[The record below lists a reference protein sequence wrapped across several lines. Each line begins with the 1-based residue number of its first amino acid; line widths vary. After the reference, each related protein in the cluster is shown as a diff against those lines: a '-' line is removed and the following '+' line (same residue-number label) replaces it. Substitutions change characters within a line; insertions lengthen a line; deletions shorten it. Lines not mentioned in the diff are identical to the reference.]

1 MKKVLLTLSSV
12 ILLIGVILFLL
23 YPKNKYKET
32 INYEVTEEIIEEIK
46 EDKEDEYITEI
57 NEIDNNNVEND
68 SSSISN
74 SNKNDLESHNTSNSN
89 VVNNKTKTVK
99 EVKKE
104 STVSEPK
111 KEIKEEEND
120 KEIIPEQK
128 EEYPPKVK
136 EEVRDDIIDTNSW
149 FYSIHHGK
157 IETSTQSKCLS
168 AGEEIAFIDTVDINY
183 YRCYEVTSTTGK
195 VLGYYLNIFC
205 NSDNCN
211 RYKNQIDMS
220 KYR

>member
-128 EEYPPKVK
+128 EEDPPKVK
-136 EEVRDDIIDTNSW
+136 EEVRNDIIDTNSW

>member
-12 ILLIGVILFLL
+12 ILLISILLLLL
-23 YPKNKYKET
+23 YHKNNFEKE
-32 INYEVTEEIIEEIK
+32 INNEITEEIKEEIK
-46 EDKEDEYITEI
+46 EDKEDEFITQI
-57 NEIDNNNVEND
+57 NEIDNNNVKND
-68 SSSISN
+68 STSISDT
-74 SNKNDLESHNTSNSN
+74 NKNDLESHNTSNSN
-89 VVNNKTKTVK
+89 VVNNNTKTVK

-111 KEIKEEEND
+111 QEIKDENNNQ
-120 KEIIPEQK
+120 KVIPEQK
-128 EEYPPKVK
+128 EKEPPKVQ

>member
-12 ILLIGVILFLL
+12 ILLIGILLLLL
-23 YPKNKYKET
+23 YPKNNFEKE
-32 INYEVTEEIIEEIK
+32 INNEIAEEIKEEIK

-57 NEIDNNNVEND
+57 NEIDNNIIEND
-68 SSSISN
+68 SSSISD
-74 SNKNDLESHNTSNSN
+74 SNKNDLESHNTSNSD

-99 EVKKE
+99 EVKTEPK
-104 STVSEPK
+104 VSEPK
-111 KEIKEEEND
+111 QEIKEENNQEVV
-120 KEIIPEQK
+120 PEQK
-128 EEYPPKVK
+128 EEEPPKVK

-157 IETSTQSKCLS
+157 IETSTQGKCLA

-220 KYR
+220 KYK

>member
-32 INYEVTEEIIEEIK
+32 INYEVTEEIIEKIK

-128 EEYPPKVK
+128 EEDPPKVK

>member
-99 EVKKE
+99 EIKKE

-111 KEIKEEEND
+111 KEIKEEENN
-120 KEIIPEQK
+120 KVVIPEQK
-128 EEYPPKVK
+128 EEEPPKVK

>member
-23 YPKNKYKET
+23 YPKNKCKET

-128 EEYPPKVK
+128 EEDPPKVK

>member
-12 ILLIGVILFLL
+12 ILLIGILLLLL
-23 YPKNKYKET
+23 YPKNLFEKE
-32 INYEVTEEIIEEIK
+32 IDNEFPEEIKEEIK
-46 EDKEDEYITEI
+46 EDKEDEFITEI
-57 NEIDNNNVEND
+57 TEIDNNNVEND

-89 VVNNKTKTVK
+89 VVNNKAKTVK

-104 STVSEPK
+104 LTVSEPK
-111 KEIKEEEND
+111 QETKEEDNNQ
-120 KEIIPEQK
+120 EIILEQK
-128 EEYPPKVK
+128 EEEPPKVK
-136 EEVRDDIIDTNSW
+136 EEIRDDIIDTNSW

-211 RYKNQIDMS
+211 RYKEQIDMS

>member
-1 MKKVLLTLSSV
+1 MKKVLLTLSSM
-12 ILLIGVILFLL
+12 ILLIGALLFLL
-23 YPKNKYKET
+23 YPKSKYKEA
-32 INYEVTEEIIEEIK
+32 INYEVTEKIIEEIK
-46 EDKEDEYITEI
+46 EDKEDENITEI

-68 SSSISN
+68 ISSIHN
-74 SNKNDLESHNTSNSN
+74 SNKNDLESNNASNSN
-89 VVNNKTKTVK
+89 VIKNKNKTVK
-99 EVKKE
+99 EVKTETSINNTNQELKE
-104 STVSEPK
+104 
-111 KEIKEEEND
+111 EIKEPEVPQKQEEV
-120 KEIIPEQK
+120 E
-128 EEYPPKVK
+128 PPKVK
-136 EEVRDDIIDTNSW
+136 EEVRDDFVDTNSW

-220 KYR
+220 KYK

>member
-1 MKKVLLTLSSV
+1 MKKVLLTLSSM
-12 ILLIGVILFLL
+12 ILLIGILLFLL
-23 YPKNKYKET
+23 YPRNKYKET
-32 INYEVTEEIIEEIK
+32 INYEVTEEIIEDIK

-57 NEIDNNNVEND
+57 NEIDNNIIEND
-68 SSSISN
+68 SSSISD
-74 SNKNDLESHNTSNSN
+74 SNKNDLESHNTSNSD

-99 EVKKE
+99 EVKTEPK
-104 STVSEPK
+104 VSEPK
-111 KEIKEEEND
+111 QEIKEENNQEA
-120 KEIIPEQK
+120 IPEQK
-128 EEYPPKVK
+128 EEEPPKVK
-136 EEVRDDIIDTNSW
+136 EEVQDDIIDTNSW

-157 IETSTQSKCLS
+157 IETSTQGKCLA

-220 KYR
+220 KYK

>member
-57 NEIDNNNVEND
+57 NEIDNNIIEND
-68 SSSISN
+68 SSSISD

-128 EEYPPKVK
+128 EEDPPKVK

>member
-12 ILLIGVILFLL
+12 ILLIGILLLLL
-23 YPKNKYKET
+23 YHKNNFEKE
-32 INYEVTEEIIEEIK
+32 INNEIAEEIK
-46 EDKEDEYITEI
+46 EENKEEKEDEFITEI
-57 NEIDNNNVEND
+57 NEIDNNNVKND
-68 SSSISN
+68 STSISDT
-74 SNKNDLESHNTSNSN
+74 NKNDLESHNTSNSN

-111 KEIKEEEND
+111 QEIKEENNNQEV
-120 KEIIPEQK
+120 IPEQK
-128 EEYPPKVK
+128 EEESPKVK

-157 IETSTQSKCLS
+157 IETSTQSKCLA

-195 VLGYYLNIFC
+195 VLGYFLNIFC

>member
-128 EEYPPKVK
+128 EKEPPKVK

>member
-12 ILLIGVILFLL
+12 ILLIGILLFIL
-23 YPKNKYKET
+23 YPKDNLKKE
-32 INYEVTEEIIEEIK
+32 ISNEITEEIKNEIK

-57 NEIDNNNVEND
+57 NEIDNNIIEND
-68 SSSISN
+68 SSSIFD
-74 SNKNDLESHNTSNSN
+74 SNKNDLESHNTSNSD
-89 VVNNKTKTVK
+89 VVNNKAKTVK
-99 EVKKE
+99 EVKTE

-111 KEIKEEEND
+111 QEIKEENNQEV
-120 KEIIPEQK
+120 IPEQK
-128 EEYPPKVK
+128 EEEPPKVN
-136 EEVRDDIIDTNSW
+136 EEVREDIIDTNSW

-157 IETSTQSKCLS
+157 IETSTQSKCLA

-195 VLGYYLNIFC
+195 VLGYFLNIFC

>member
-12 ILLIGVILFLL
+12 ILLIGVILFFL

-46 EDKEDEYITEI
+46 EDKEDEFITEI

-68 SSSISN
+68 SSSISD
-74 SNKNDLESHNTSNSN
+74 SNKNDLESHNTSNPN

-104 STVSEPK
+104 PTVSEPK
-111 KEIKEEEND
+111 QEIKEEDNN
-120 KEIIPEQK
+120 KEVISEQK
-128 EEYPPKVK
+128 EEEPPKVK
-136 EEVRDDIIDTNSW
+136 EEVRDDIIDANSW

>member
-46 EDKEDEYITEI
+46 EDKKDEYITEI

-128 EEYPPKVK
+128 EEDPPKVK

>member
-23 YPKNKYKET
+23 YPKNKCKET

-99 EVKKE
+99 EVKKK

-128 EEYPPKVK
+128 EEDPPKVK

-195 VLGYYLNIFC
+195 VLGYFLNIFC

>member
-23 YPKNKYKET
+23 YPKNKCKET

-128 EEYPPKVK
+128 EEDPPKVK
-136 EEVRDDIIDTNSW
+136 EEVHDDIIDTNSW

-157 IETSTQSKCLS
+157 IETSTQGKCLA

-195 VLGYYLNIFC
+195 VLGYFLNIFC

>member
-57 NEIDNNNVEND
+57 NEINNNNVEND

-104 STVSEPK
+104 SIVSEPK
-111 KEIKEEEND
+111 KEIKQEENN

-128 EEYPPKVK
+128 EEDPPKVK

>member
-1 MKKVLLTLSSV
+1 M
-12 ILLIGVILFLL
+12 
-23 YPKNKYKET
+23 
-32 INYEVTEEIIEEIK
+32 
-46 EDKEDEYITEI
+46 
-57 NEIDNNNVEND
+57 
-68 SSSISN
+68 
-74 SNKNDLESHNTSNSN
+74 ESHNTSNSN

-111 KEIKEEEND
+111 QEIKEENNSQE
-120 KEIIPEQK
+120 EIPEQK
-128 EEYPPKVK
+128 EEEPPKVK

-168 AGEEIAFIDTVDINY
+168 AGEEIAFIDTADINY

>member
-12 ILLIGVILFLL
+12 ILLISILLLLL
-23 YPKNKYKET
+23 YPKNNFEKE
-32 INYEVTEEIIEEIK
+32 INNEIAEEIKEEIK
-46 EDKEDEYITEI
+46 EDKEDEFITEI

-68 SSSISN
+68 SSSISD
-74 SNKNDLESHNTSNSN
+74 SNKNDLESHNTSNPN

-99 EVKKE
+99 EVKTEPK
-104 STVSEPK
+104 VSEPK
-111 KEIKEEEND
+111 QEIKEENNQEVV
-120 KEIIPEQK
+120 PEQK
-128 EEYPPKVK
+128 EEEPPKVK

-157 IETSTQSKCLS
+157 IETSTQGKCLA

-211 RYKNQIDMS
+211 RYKSQIDMS
-220 KYR
+220 KYK

>member
-12 ILLIGVILFLL
+12 ILLIGILLLLL
-23 YPKNKYKET
+23 YPKNNFEKEFNNE
-32 INYEVTEEIIEEIK
+32 ITEEIKEEIK
-46 EDKEDEYITEI
+46 EDKEDEFITEI

-89 VVNNKTKTVK
+89 VVNNKAKTVK
-99 EVKKE
+99 EIKKE
-104 STVSEPK
+104 PTVSEPK

-128 EEYPPKVK
+128 EEEPPKVK

>member
-1 MKKVLLTLSSV
+1 MKKVLLTLSSM
-12 ILLIGVILFLL
+12 ILLIGILLFLL
-23 YPKNKYKET
+23 YPRNKYKET

-46 EDKEDEYITEI
+46 EDKKDENITEI
-57 NEIDNNNVEND
+57 NEIDDNNVKDD
-68 SSSISN
+68 SSSIHN
-74 SNKNDLESHNTSNSN
+74 SYKNDLESNNSSNTN
-89 VVNNKTKTVK
+89 VINNKNKTVK

-104 STVSEPK
+104 NNVSNTNQEPK
-111 KEIKEEEND
+111 EEVKEPEVLQEHEEVE
-120 KEIIPEQK
+120 
-128 EEYPPKVK
+128 PPKVK
-136 EEVRDDIIDTNSW
+136 EEVRDDIVDTNSW

>member
-23 YPKNKYKET
+23 YPKNKCKET

-128 EEYPPKVK
+128 EEDPQKVK

>member
-1 MKKVLLTLSSV
+1 MKKVLLTLSSM
-12 ILLIGVILFLL
+12 ILLIGILLFLL
-23 YPKNKYKET
+23 YPRNKYKET
-32 INYEVTEEIIEEIK
+32 INYEVTEEITEEIK
-46 EDKEDEYITEI
+46 EDKEDENITEI
-57 NEIDNNNVEND
+57 NEIDDNNVKDD
-68 SSSISN
+68 SSSIHN
-74 SNKNDLESHNTSNSN
+74 SNKNDLESNYTSNTN
-89 VVNNKTKTVK
+89 VINNKNKTVK
-99 EVKKE
+99 EVEKE
-104 STVSEPK
+104 TKISDTNQEPK
-111 KEIKEEEND
+111 EEVKEPEVPQEHEEVE
-120 KEIIPEQK
+120 
-128 EEYPPKVK
+128 PPKVK
-136 EEVRDDIIDTNSW
+136 EEVRDDIVDTNSW

>member
-111 KEIKEEEND
+111 QEIKEEENN
-120 KEIIPEQK
+120 KVVIPEQK
-128 EEYPPKVK
+128 EEEPPKVK

-157 IETSTQSKCLS
+157 IETSTQSKCLA

-211 RYKNQIDMS
+211 RYKKQIDMS

>member
-1 MKKVLLTLSSV
+1 MKKVLLTLSSM
-12 ILLIGVILFLL
+12 ILLIGALLFLL
-23 YPKNKYKET
+23 YPKSKYKEA

-46 EDKEDEYITEI
+46 EDKEDENITEI

-68 SSSISN
+68 IPSIRN
-74 SNKNDLESHNTSNSN
+74 SNKNDLESNNTSNSN
-89 VVNNKTKTVK
+89 VIKNKNKTVREVKTETSINNTNQELKEEVK
-99 EVKKE
+99 EPEVPQKQ
-104 STVSEPK
+104 
-111 KEIKEEEND
+111 EEVE
-120 KEIIPEQK
+120 
-128 EEYPPKVK
+128 PPKVK
-136 EEVRDDIIDTNSW
+136 EEVRDDIVDTNSW

-205 NSDNCN
+205 NSDTCN

-220 KYR
+220 KYK

>member
-12 ILLIGVILFLL
+12 ILLIGVILFFL

-128 EEYPPKVK
+128 EEDPPKVK

-211 RYKNQIDMS
+211 RYKKQIDMS

>member
-12 ILLIGVILFLL
+12 ILLIGILLFIL
-23 YPKNKYKET
+23 YPKDNFKKE
-32 INYEVTEEIIEEIK
+32 ISNEITEEIKKEIK

-57 NEIDNNNVEND
+57 NEIDNNIIEND
-68 SSSISN
+68 SSSISD
-74 SNKNDLESHNTSNSN
+74 SNKNDLESHNTSNSD
-89 VVNNKTKTVK
+89 VINNKTKTVK
-99 EVKKE
+99 EVKTEPK
-104 STVSEPK
+104 VSEPK
-111 KEIKEEEND
+111 QEIKEEDNNQEV
-120 KEIIPEQK
+120 IPEQK
-128 EEYPPKVK
+128 EEEPPKVK
-136 EEVRDDIIDTNSW
+136 EEARDDIIDTNSW

-220 KYR
+220 KYK

>member
-12 ILLIGVILFLL
+12 ILLISILLLLL
-23 YPKNKYKET
+23 YHNNNFEKE
-32 INYEVTEEIIEEIK
+32 INNEITEEIK
-46 EDKEDEYITEI
+46 EENKEEKEDEFITEI
-57 NEIDNNNVEND
+57 NEIDNNNVKD
-68 SSSISN
+68 DGTSISD
-74 SNKNDLESHNTSNSN
+74 SNKSDLESHNTSNSN

-111 KEIKEEEND
+111 REIKEENNSQEV
-120 KEIIPEQK
+120 IPEQK
-128 EEYPPKVK
+128 EEEPPKVK

>member
-128 EEYPPKVK
+128 EEEPPKVK

-183 YRCYEVTSTTGK
+183 YRCYEVTSTTDK

-211 RYKNQIDMS
+211 RYKKQIDMS

>member
-1 MKKVLLTLSSV
+1 MKLHQFHLEK
-12 ILLIGVILFLL
+12 LIKQIIAKPNSL
-23 YPKNKYKET
+23 NKE
-32 INYEVTEEIIEEIK
+32 ITEKPWYCTYNPIVGEWI
-46 EDKEDEYITEI
+46 DKDEFITEI

-68 SSSISN
+68 SSSISD
-74 SNKNDLESHNTSNSN
+74 SNKNDLESHNTSNPN

-104 STVSEPK
+104 PTVSEPK
-111 KEIKEEEND
+111 QEIKEENNN
-120 KEIIPEQK
+120 KEVIPEQK
-128 EEYPPKVK
+128 EEEPPKVK
-136 EEVRDDIIDTNSW
+136 EEVRDDIIDANSW

>member
-1 MKKVLLTLSSV
+1 MKKVLLTLSSM
-12 ILLIGVILFLL
+12 ILLIGILLFLL
-23 YPKNKYKET
+23 YPRNKYKET
-32 INYEVTEEIIEEIK
+32 INYEVTEEITEDIK
-46 EDKEDEYITEI
+46 EDKEDENITEI
-57 NEIDNNNVEND
+57 NEIDDNNVKDD
-68 SSSISN
+68 SSSIHN
-74 SNKNDLESHNTSNSN
+74 SNKNDLESNNTSNTN
-89 VVNNKTKTVK
+89 VINNKNKTVK

-104 STVSEPK
+104 NNVSNTNQEPK
-111 KEIKEEEND
+111 EEVKEPEVPQEHEEA
-120 KEIIPEQK
+120 Q
-128 EEYPPKVK
+128 PPKVK
-136 EEVRDDIIDTNSW
+136 EEVRDDIVDTNSW

-157 IETSTQSKCLS
+157 IETSTQSKCLA

>member
-74 SNKNDLESHNTSNSN
+74 SNKNDLESHNTSNSD

-99 EVKKE
+99 EVKTEPK
-104 STVSEPK
+104 VSEPK
-111 KEIKEEEND
+111 QEIKEEDNN
-120 KEIIPEQK
+120 KEVIPEQK
-128 EEYPPKVK
+128 EEEPPKVK